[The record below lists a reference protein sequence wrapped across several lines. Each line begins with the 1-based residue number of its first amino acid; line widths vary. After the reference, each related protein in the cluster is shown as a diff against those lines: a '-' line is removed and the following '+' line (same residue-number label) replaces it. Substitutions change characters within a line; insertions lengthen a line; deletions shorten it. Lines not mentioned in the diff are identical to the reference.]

1 MKKIFTLVFACV
13 TALAAL
19 AQTGDASTPKG
30 WGLSGSG
37 TEADPYQIK
46 TADDFAKMASNC
58 TADHK
63 GTGEY
68 FKMVNDIDF
77 GGKTA
82 SPVQLPAIGKDGK
95 ATITK
100 IAFGFDGTFDGD
112 NHTIKGIYHTN
123 NGNDAEGK
131 YNGLFGCIDK
141 NGVVKNIIMG
151 QDNYIESYNYV
162 GTIASLNMG
171 KIENCVNKADIT
183 ASNAFAG
190 GICAYLVNG
199 CGTIEKC
206 KNYGN
211 ISAMSY
217 AAGICGGSQSRSS
230 ITSYAYLVNE
240 CENHGNMSTKNGLG
254 SAGIAGAYSGTVKKC
269 TNYGNID
276 DTKGTAKSKQYTA
289 GIVSCPSYAV
299 DIDGCVNNGTVNGVN
314 NVAGIVGNVMK
325 GDGKDAA
332 IKNCTNNG
340 AVSGQDYV
348 AGIVGNSAHG
358 EGKVS
363 VEACT
368 NNGEVS
374 STAETANI
382 GNLRGSENIALGN
395 GNVIAGTLPPFALDN
410 PNYTAIS
417 NVVAD
422 KQGVK
427 NGKYIR
433 NGRVVII
440 NGDKE
445 YTIGGIKL

>member
-1 MKKIFTLVFACV
+1 M
-13 TALAAL
+13 
-19 AQTGDASTPKG
+19 
-30 WGLSGSG
+30 
-37 TEADPYQIK
+37 
-46 TADDFAKMASNC
+46 
-58 TADHK
+58 
-63 GTGEY
+63 
-68 FKMVNDIDF
+68 
-77 GGKTA
+77 
-82 SPVQLPAIGKDGK
+82 
-95 ATITK
+95 
-100 IAFGFDGTFDGD
+100 
-112 NHTIKGIYHTN
+112 
-123 NGNDAEGK
+123 
-131 YNGLFGCIDK
+131 
-141 NGVVKNIIMG
+141 
-151 QDNYIESYNYV
+151 
-162 GTIASLNMG
+162 
-171 KIENCVNKADIT
+171 
-183 ASNAFAG
+183 
-190 GICAYLVNG
+190 
-199 CGTIEKC
+199 
-206 KNYGN
+206 
-211 ISAMSY
+211 
-217 AAGICGGSQSRSS
+217 
-230 ITSYAYLVNE
+230 
-240 CENHGNMSTKNGLG
+240 
-254 SAGIAGAYSGTVKKC
+254 
-269 TNYGNID
+269 
-276 DTKGTAKSKQYTA
+276 
-289 GIVSCPSYAV
+289 
-299 DIDGCVNNGTVNGVN
+299 NNGTVNGVN

-395 GNVIAGTLPPFALDN
+395 GNVIAGTLTPFALDN

-417 NVVAD
+417 NVVAG